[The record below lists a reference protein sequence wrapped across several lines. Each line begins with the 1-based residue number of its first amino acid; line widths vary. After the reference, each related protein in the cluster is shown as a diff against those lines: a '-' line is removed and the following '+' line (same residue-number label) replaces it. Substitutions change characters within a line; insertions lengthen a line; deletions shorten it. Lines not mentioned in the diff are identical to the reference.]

1 MVLPLGDPALVG
13 EVNRALAARGVRW
26 HFGPAGPPGTL
37 ASADLAMVRGVQ
49 VNRRYR
55 LEGTEGDSGVVASV
69 NGEPWLVRDGGVVLL
84 GSRLDTPWTALPG
97 APGFVPFVDALANRI
112 ARGEAP
118 VAEAVGA
125 PRLQFFTRGAATP
138 GPAALRAGPPRAA
151 PRPPHPHKGPRAF
164 PRARPL
170 DAAR

>member
-26 HFGPAGPPGTL
+26 HFGPPGPPGTL

-84 GSRLDTPWTALPG
+84 GSRLDTTRAAPPG
-97 APGFVPFVDALANRI
+97 APR
-112 ARGEAP
+112 
-118 VAEAVGA
+118 
-125 PRLQFFTRGAATP
+125 
-138 GPAALRAGPPRAA
+138 RAGPVGSR
-151 PRPPHPHKGPRAF
+151 RPPGGPKRDRPHASHGP
-164 PRARPL
+164 
-170 DAAR
+170 